1 MKRKITMQESR
12 WSRSS
17 DYWFYHIIF
26 SGYTYRPALAPPPPR
41 YQPNPAIT
49 YREEPSCTDYCCLA
63 CDSEYEWYKLEGKG
77 RPYNPAYNYGNYRTN
92 SETETSSSVF
102 QSLSAGLRAGWGRRF
117 DPWGWTS
124 IHGLKITEQANDY
137 TVTSPVPGS
146 NIVMTR
152 VLVSPARSLL

>member
-1 MKRKITMQESR
+1 MILLSDISWTIIHCTRSHNGTRLLQLIYRSTIKRKITMQKSR

-77 RPYNPAYNYGNYRTN
+77 RPYNPAYNYGNYKTH

-102 QSLSAGLRAGWGRRF
+102 QSVER
-117 DPWGWTS
+117 WT
-124 IHGLKITEQANDY
+124 
-137 TVTSPVPGS
+137 TSGMRSRVRSPGPDQHS
-146 NIVMTR
+146 W
-152 VLVSPARSLL
+152 L

>member
-1 MKRKITMQESR
+1 MQKSR

-92 SETETSSSVF
+92 SETETSSTVYQSAERWTTSRMRSRVRSPGPDQYSWPKNNQAREWLHRYVACSRF
-102 QSLSAGLRAGWGRRF
+102 QYS
-117 DPWGWTS
+117 
-124 IHGLKITEQANDY
+124 NDAR
-137 TVTSPVPGS
+137 PGPGC
-146 NIVMTR
+146 IKR
-152 VLVSPARSLL
+152 P

>member
-1 MKRKITMQESR
+1 MFENPRRGRQARNFATNVPKILDLK
-12 WSRSS
+12 SS
-17 DYWFYHIIF
+17 SEWILSENWRYWFYHIIF

-77 RPYNPAYNYGNYRTN
+77 RPYNPAYNYRNYRTSTN

-102 QSLSAGLRAGWGRRF
+102 QSAERWTTSGMRSRVRSAGS
-117 DPWGWTS
+117 D
-124 IHGLKITEQANDY
+124 Q
-137 TVTSPVPGS
+137 
-146 NIVMTR
+146 
-152 VLVSPARSLL
+152 RSWP